1 MFDASTSV
9 HPRVAGGYGRGGVKV
24 RPVPARPV
32 VRRDRVP
39 VPVPKF
45 DASRWSSGE
54 REQPCVLSH
63 HIGSAY
69 ILTKDGGEGEA
80 RPPVLAGKAYI
91 RGFREVPVEGATG
104 IRSWA
109 RETVDPRG
117 RVGRFRAG
125 RRLHVRATELGPWGS
140 PGGVGR
146 GGFHGFS
153 ETTAPLDRSCCLH
166 IGASPRGP

>member
-1 MFDASTSV
+1 M
-9 HPRVAGGYGRGGVKV
+9 GVRSRWIRRFV
-24 RPVPARPV
+24 LGPARPV

-39 VPVPKF
+39 VPVSKF